1 MAAGAN
7 DTPRG
12 EFISQTMDF
21 TCIETQIG
29 NGDKLDCEVVDLDGS
44 AGYVRVQLPRATSN

>member
-12 EFISQTMDF
+12 EFILQTMDF

-44 AGYVRVQLPRATSN
+44 AGYVRVQLPRVTSN